1 MKPSINLRYKSLL
14 LTCLLI
20 FSAGVAVPAWGQTYT
35 INYKNGSPQ
44 TGITERVD
52 TVYVAD
58 GEERELFIPELRIMM
73 AFIMRTIGG
82 MYVGISLMKV
92 I

>member
-44 TGITERVD
+44 TGT
-52 TVYVAD
+52 AK
-58 GEERELFIPELRIMM
+58 
-73 AFIMRTIGG
+73 IGRAH
-82 MYVGISLMKV
+82 V
-92 I
+92 

>member
-20 FSAGVAVPAWGQTYT
+20 LSVSAVAPAQITK
-35 INYKNGSPQ
+35 IEYKFGKRQVVS
-44 TGITERVD
+44 ERVD
-52 TVYVAD
+52 TVYFQK
-58 GEERELFIPELRIMM
+58 GKEKQLFIPELRNND
-73 AFIMRTIGG
+73 G
-82 MYVGISLMKV
+82 MSVGIDLMKMG

>member
-44 TGITERVD
+44 TGIPNVWIRCMWQM
-52 TVYVAD
+52 
-58 GEERELFIPELRIMM
+58 GKRGSCLFL
-73 AFIMRTIGG
+73 
-82 MYVGISLMKV
+82 S
-92 I
+92 